1 MVVVVRPATRAS
13 CTELKSGTVVCS
25 SGIVDGGGG
34 KSYPPFFEQAAS
46 IAPARNISSTTAAD
60 RRIVSWKPAQSTNER
75 ERFDA
80 SRGRPTVPCQRDISG
95 RIDGSAHV
103 TEGNGRPSLQ

>member
-60 RRIVSWKPAQSTNER
+60 RRIVSWKPARSVGNQHSQLTRGSVSTR
-75 ERFDA
+75 AGADPPSHVSVTSA
-80 SRGRPTVPCQRDISG
+80 G
-95 RIDGSAHV
+95 GSTA
-103 TEGNGRPSLQ
+103 